1 METRYAARGRS
12 AKKLNIIFCTLAM
25 VSIANHSIK
34 FNLVLFK
41 LLRQK
46 KKLIEAKPWFGCVSG
61 VAGRLVKSER
71 EANWLE
77 ADKLTEVQV
86 LIHFCQGRIINR
98 SKR

>member
-25 VSIANHSIK
+25 VSIANHLIK

-41 LLRQK
+41 LLRQ

-71 EANWLE
+71 EATWLE

-98 SKR
+98 TKR